1 MQEEFTI
8 FIPNTFTPNNDE
20 FNHQLVSCLNG
31 IEYFNFEMKIY
42 NRWGQIVF
50 VTNDKNQ
57 FWDGTYNGK
66 EVQDGSYN
74 WKIVVK
80 DSNQNERKEFVGHV
94 NVIR

>member
-66 EVQDGSYN
+66 NLPIGTYYYIIDLGDES
-74 WKIVVK
+74 VK
-80 DSNQNERKEFVGHV
+80 PFTGPITILR
-94 NVIR
+94 